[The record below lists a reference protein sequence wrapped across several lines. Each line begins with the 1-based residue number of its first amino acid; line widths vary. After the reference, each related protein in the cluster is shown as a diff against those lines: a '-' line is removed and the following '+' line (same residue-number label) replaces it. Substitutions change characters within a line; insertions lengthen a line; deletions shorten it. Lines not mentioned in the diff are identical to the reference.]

1 MGLTCIELETR
12 RRVLGLS
19 QADLG
24 VCLGLLEPR
33 DPSDLRP
40 VAQRTVARWEEGVGG
55 MDEPPAWVRD
65 TLPGVLDRIGE
76 VQDALFRRVVPFVRD
91 LPPDG
96 DGVVHVPMYRSDAAF
111 AREVPGMAGWP
122 ADMWNNAVM
131 RAVDSLDDGRRYRF
145 DPVR

>member
-33 DPSDLRP
+33 DPSDPRP
-40 VAQRTVARWEEGVGG
+40 VAQRTIARWEEGVGG

-131 RAVDSLDDGRRYRF
+131 HAVDSLDDGRRYRF